1 MEKETPFSGQTLG
14 WPPVCP
20 LQRWEAAVAQ
30 QGSILG
36 RMPVTPYVNP
46 ETAWEFLPGE
56 QVGGEG

>member
-1 MEKETPFSGQTLG
+1 MLG

-46 ETAWEFLPGE
+46 ETAWEFLPEE